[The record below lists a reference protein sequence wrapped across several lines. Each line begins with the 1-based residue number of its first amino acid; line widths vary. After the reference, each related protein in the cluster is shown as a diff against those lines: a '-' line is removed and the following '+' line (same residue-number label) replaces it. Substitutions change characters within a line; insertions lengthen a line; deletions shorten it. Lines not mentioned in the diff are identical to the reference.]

1 MCQAL
6 ETSFLALGIF
16 SGEPSHRHPRKGWK
30 RWKQTFRMSMLP
42 GWIPSPQIP
51 KCVCSIKC
59 WKLCSFC
66 RQRSFLER
74 CSFSTTELS
83 WSLDPFFSSEFAPE
97 SSMISQTAWT
107 FCWSSM
113 SYVVHF
119 PTNFQTEAWST
130 DLRIQNPQTIWW
142 FMRIWLEAITR
153 VAILW
158 YLPTA
163 FTSFDCYRS
172 DCSIEPL
179 GEREVSGWKISLA
192 RTDRR
197 KMVGWGW
204 FRWIWVINL
213 YIM

>member
-16 SGEPSHRHPRKGWK
+16 SGEPSHRHPQKGWK

-42 GWIPSPQIP
+42 GWFQVPKSPSAFAVSSVEN
-51 KCVCSIKC
+51 CAV
-59 WKLCSFC
+59 FVD
-66 RQRSFLER
+66 RDSFLER

-83 WSLDPFFSSEFAPE
+83 WSLDLFFSSVSAPE
-97 SSMISQTAWT
+97 SSMNSQTAWT

-113 SYVVHF
+113 SYIF
-119 PTNFQTEAWST
+119 LQIFK
-130 DLRIQNPQTIWW
+130 QNPDPQTSGFKNHQTIWW

-163 FTSFDCYRS
+163 FTSFDCFPS

-204 FRWIWVINL
+204 FGWIWVINL
-213 YIM
+213 